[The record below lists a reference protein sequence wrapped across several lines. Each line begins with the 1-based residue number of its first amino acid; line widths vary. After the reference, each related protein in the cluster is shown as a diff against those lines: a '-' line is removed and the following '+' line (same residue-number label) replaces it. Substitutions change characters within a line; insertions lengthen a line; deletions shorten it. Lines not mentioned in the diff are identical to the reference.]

1 MADVS
6 SMTSTLLGNLQ
17 TKYFQDIALVFGLQD
32 ELEKLQRL
40 MGVLSSFLFDSEN
53 KHADYMWW
61 REVRKALDDAR
72 LIFEEIEYE
81 AKRNAVDKMHGSIH
95 TKIFQFFSCFRN
107 PYAFR
112 IKIANRI
119 QDIMQKIDELISQ
132 GRERG
137 IIEHVN
143 PPTRELTPAKSL
155 YTWDRFKHVVG
166 RLEEKEKII
175 KLLMR
180 QQSHANNIDMISI
193 VGIGGLG
200 KTTLA
205 QMIYNDDRVKE
216 QFNMLMWVCVS
227 NDFHLKRLIRR
238 IIDAASI
245 YPEGETM
252 EYMVSLLNE
261 MLHGRRFLLVLDD
274 IWNEDRSKWAALKS
288 CLLKAGSDAKSEG
301 SKIIVT
307 TRSKDV
313 ASIAGNGHII
323 ELQPLSEDEC
333 WKVFANFAFKEENE
347 EEKYPW
353 LKQIGKEIVEKC
365 KGLPL
370 AAKVLGSFL
379 YDIRDE
385 MMWQEIKDAD
395 IWNLEEYSLLSALKL
410 SYNHLSPILK
420 QCFSYCSCFPMGYEY
435 SVTDLI
441 MFWMA
446 HGLLQPTREGQDE
459 EDIGTLYIMD
469 LISASLLQIERPPFY
484 DFLPLDNPMLYETFK
499 MHGVL
504 HDFAK
509 LTMKELDETRTIVL
523 PWLQEER
530 GWEWEWEWASKK
542 FNSVKVLHLQHMELK
557 FLPDD
562 YFANMKLLRYLNLR
576 DCILEKLPNSI
587 CKLQNLQFLN
597 LHRCYKLQELPKNM
611 ENLISLQVLFLTVNA
626 INLSSLNIGRF
637 QQLKTLFLLDCVNLL
652 SLPAAIGC
660 LSTLR
665 KLMIHG
671 CDELMNFEDEDE
683 EEKQHVEDHY
693 LNLKVLEIV
702 GSHKLEALPN
712 WLKRA
717 GKLESLRI
725 AGTRIKSFPEWFP
738 ISSSL
743 ERLYIYS
750 CPKLSS
756 LPMAMD
762 RLHRL
767 QHLEIVDCPKL
778 WARYNKR
785 TGPDVNK
792 INHVPHCKVDYYY

>member
-6 SMTSTLLGNLQ
+6 SMITTLLGNLE
-17 TKYFQDIALVFGLQD
+17 TKYFQDIALVFDLKD
-32 ELEKLQRL
+32 ELEELQRL
-40 MGVLSSFLFDSEN
+40 MGVLSACFSDFDTEN
-53 KHADYMWW
+53 KHTDNMWW

-72 LIFEEIEYE
+72 VIFEEIEYE
-81 AKRNAVDKMHGSIH
+81 AKRNAVVKMKGSIS
-95 TKIFQFFSCFRN
+95 TKIFIFFTCFRS

-119 QDIMQKIDELISQ
+119 QDIMQKIHELISQ
-132 GRERG
+132 GRESG

-143 PPTRELTPAKSL
+143 TRTRELTWAKNP
-155 YTWDRFKHVVG
+155 YTWDQFKPVG
-166 RLEEKEKII
+166 RLEEKEEII

-180 QQSHANNIDMISI
+180 QQSHANNVDVISI
-193 VGIGGLG
+193 VAMGGLG

-216 QFNMLMWVCVS
+216 HFNMLMWACVS
-227 NDFHLKRLIRR
+227 DAFDLRNLIRR
-238 IIDAASI
+238 IIHAASI
-245 YPEGETM
+245 YIDANSSLEH
-252 EYMVSLLNE
+252 MVSLLNE
-261 MLHGRRFLLVLDD
+261 MLHGKRFLLVLDD
-274 IWNEDRSKWAALKS
+274 VWIKGHDKWAELKS
-288 CLLKAGSDAKSEG
+288 YLLKEGSDAKSEG

-313 ASIAGNGHII
+313 ASIDGNGHII

-347 EEKYPW
+347 EDKYPW
-353 LKQIGKEIVEKC
+353 LKQIGKQIVEKC
-365 KGLPL
+365 EGLPL
-370 AAKVLGSFL
+370 AAKLLGSFL
-379 YDIRDE
+379 FTRE
-385 MMWQEIKDAD
+385 KFMWQEIKDAEFWKLD
-395 IWNLEEYSLLSALKL
+395 DNILWSPLKL
-410 SYNHLSPILK
+410 SYDHLSPILK
-420 QCFSYCSCFPMGYEY
+420 QCFSYCSCFPKGYEY
-435 SVTDLI
+435 NVTDLI

-446 HGLLQPTREGQDE
+446 HGLLQPTHEGRHV
-459 EDIGTLYIMD
+459 EDIGNRYIMD
-469 LISASLLQIERPPFY
+469 LISSSLLQIQGPSFY
-484 DFLPLDNPMLYETFK
+484 DFLHLENPMPYETVK

-504 HDFAK
+504 YGLAK
-509 LTMKELDETRTIVL
+509 STMKELDETRTIVS
-523 PWLQEER
+523 PWLKEE
-530 GWEWEWEWASKK
+530 WKWASKK
-542 FNSVKVLHLQHMELK
+542 FNSVKALHLQHMELK
-557 FLPDD
+557 VLPDD
-562 YFANMKLLRYLNLR
+562 CFANMKLLRYLNLG
-576 DCILEKLPNSI
+576 DCILEKLPISI
-587 CKLQNLQFLN
+587 CTLQNLQFLN
-597 LHRCYKLQELPKNM
+597 LHRCHNLQELPKNM
-611 ENLISLQVLFLTVNA
+611 ENLVSLQVLFLTVNA

-665 KLMIHG
+665 KLLIHG

-693 LNLKVLEIV
+693 LNLRVLEIV

-743 ERLYIYS
+743 ERLDIYS

-756 LPMAMD
+756 LPIAMD

-767 QHLEIVDCPKL
+767 QHLEIVDCLKL
-778 WARYNKR
+778 WARYNKH
-785 TGPDVNK
+785 TGPDVHK

>member
-6 SMTSTLLGNLQ
+6 SMITTLLGNVE
-17 TKYFQDIALVFGLQD
+17 TKYFQDIALIFGLKD
-32 ELEKLQRL
+32 ELKELQIS
-40 MGVLSSFLFDSEN
+40 MGVLSSFLFDTEN
-53 KHADYMWW
+53 KHADNMWW
-61 REVRKALDDAR
+61 TDVRKAVDDAR

-81 AKRNAVDKMHGSIH
+81 AKRNALVKVHGSIH

-107 PYAFR
+107 PDAFR

-119 QDIMQKIDELISQ
+119 HDMIQKLNELLSQ

-143 PPTRELTPAKSL
+143 TPTRELTPAKNL
-155 YTWDRFKHVVG
+155 YTWDRFKPVG
-166 RLEEKEKII
+166 RLEEKEEII

-227 NDFHLKRLIRR
+227 YDFDLRNLIRK
-238 IIDAASI
+238 IINAASI
-245 YPEGETM
+245 YNDKGFSLQH
-252 EYMVSLLNE
+252 MVSLLNE
-261 MLHGRRFLLVLDD
+261 MLHGKRFLLVLDD
-274 IWNEDRSKWAALKS
+274 VWNQDYQKWVQLIS
-288 CLLKAGSDAKSEG
+288 SLLEAGSDAKSEG

-313 ASIAGNGHII
+313 ASIDRNAHII

-333 WKVFANFAFKEENE
+333 WKVFAKFAFEEENE
-347 EEKYPW
+347 EDKYPW

-365 KGLPL
+365 EGLPL
-370 AAKVLGSFL
+370 AAEVFGSFL
-379 YDIRDE
+379 CGNHHE
-385 MMWQEIKDAD
+385 MDWQDIKDAE
-395 IWNLEEYSLLSALKL
+395 IWELEDRGLLSSLKR

-420 QCFSYCSCFPMGYEY
+420 QCFSYCSCFPKGYEY
-435 SVTDLI
+435 TVTDLI

-446 HGLLQPTREGQDE
+446 HGLLQSTHERRHV
-459 EDIGTLYIMD
+459 EDIGRWYIMD
-469 LISASLLQIERPPFY
+469 LISSSLLQIQGLSFY
-484 DFLPLDNPMLYETFK
+484 DFLHLENPMPYEKVK
-499 MHGVL
+499 MHGL
-504 HDFAK
+504 LYGLAK
-509 LTMKELDETRTIVL
+509 STMKELDETRTIVS
-523 PWLQEER
+523 PWLKEE
-530 GWEWEWEWASKK
+530 WKWASKK
-542 FNSVKVLHLQHMELK
+542 FNSVKALHLQHMELK
-557 FLPDD
+557 ILPDD
-562 YFANMKLLRYLNLR
+562 CFANMKLLRYLNLG
-576 DCILEKLPNSI
+576 DCILEKLPISI
-587 CKLQNLQFLN
+587 CTLQNLQFLN
-597 LHRCYKLQELPKNM
+597 LHRCYNLQELPKNM
-611 ENLISLQVLFLTVNA
+611 ENLVSLQVLFLTVNA

-665 KLMIHG
+665 KLLIYG

-693 LNLKVLEIV
+693 LNLEVLEIV

-743 ERLYIYS
+743 ERLDIYS

-756 LPMAMD
+756 LPIAMD
-762 RLHRL
+762 RLHLR
-767 QHLEIVDCPKL
+767 HLEIVDCPKL
-778 WARYNKR
+778 WARYNKH
-785 TGPDVNK
+785 TGPDVHK
-792 INHVPHCKVDYYY
+792 IYRGPHCKVDYYY